1 MNKILLRFY
10 IVKSSELIEVIFDSR
25 LSFIEN
31 FELLKTIKTLS
42 FKQENYI
49 YDLEKHVAL
58 NKEAPLSS
66 FKLPKSKILYL
77 L

>member
-1 MNKILLRFY
+1 M
-10 IVKSSELIEVIFDSR
+10 
-25 LSFIEN
+25 EN